1 MPEVIITIE
10 QVKRVLELDRKFAEI
25 VDFALTKLEYGDEE
39 VNIVISKAIA
49 KGLAKEI
56 GYQHIDLDI
65 DFENYAINA
74 YGEVYLGY
82 DFNDEL
88 TEVDLFRVKFEA
100 NAEDAKPMPYRIA
113 PLYIG
118 KLVMCLLG

>member
-1 MPEVIITIE
+1 MPKVEISIE
-10 QVKRVLELDRKFAEI
+10 QVKRLLSLDRKFSEI
-25 VDFALTKLEYGDEE
+25 IDFALTKLEYGDEE
-39 VNIVISKAIA
+39 VNIILSKAIA
-49 KGLAKEI
+49 KVLAKEI

-74 YGEVYLGY
+74 YGDVYLGY
-82 DFNDEL
+82 NANDEL
-88 TEVDLFRVKFEA
+88 TEVDLFQVKFEA
-100 NAEDAKPMPYRIA
+100 NTEDAKPMPYRIA

>member
-1 MPEVIITIE
+1 MPKVEITIE
-10 QVKRVLELDRKFAEI
+10 QVKRILSLDRKFDDLI
-25 VDFALTKLEYGDEE
+25 NFALEKIEYGDEE
-39 VNIVISKAIA
+39 VNIIISKAIA
-49 KGLAKEI
+49 KVLAKEI

-82 DFNDEL
+82 DINDEL
-88 TEVDLFRVKFEA
+88 TIVNLFRVKFEA
-100 NAEDAKPMPYRIA
+100 NDVNAKPMPYRIA

-118 KLVMCLLG
+118 ELVRCLLG